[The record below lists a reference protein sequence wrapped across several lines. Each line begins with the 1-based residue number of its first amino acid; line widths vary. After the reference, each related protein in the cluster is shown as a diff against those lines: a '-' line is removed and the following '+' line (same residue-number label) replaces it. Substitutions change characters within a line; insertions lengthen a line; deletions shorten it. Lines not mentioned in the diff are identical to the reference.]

1 MNLADRISSL
11 SRNGLEAT
19 LDSPLHAARPASR
32 LTRILAADPEQA
44 QQRRKTGSH
53 TTSATTGVYAGLTVA
68 DLLYD
73 VARVDPLVL
82 QASDFSS
89 TADLADPIRFGAFAT
104 RVAGLDEAAR
114 AGHLA
119 HLEGYV
125 AERLFA
131 QSLQSQGFEVEFPAR
146 ANQPGFDLFVGG
158 IPHQV
163 KNIESPA
170 GVYEHLNRYP
180 DIPVIV
186 NSELAEEFEANPD
199 VFAVPLSHT
208 QVMQETRA
216 SLQSGTEIRD
226 LEIPAIAVAVGLG
239 RAALAVV
246 RKQSDFG
253 SAVPAALVDTAGMAA
268 GGWLGS
274 TALSFAGLALGPYG
288 AVVGGI
294 LGSVLGARQGMVA
307 TRRLKRRIFCADEE
321 AGVDRTYQDLMLRT
335 AELTSTKRAEVE
347 RKGEIMES
355 HLVHKGSVGTE
366 VWKRFRVRLDD
377 ELRYYRNKAERTAG
391 LALNFRSAD
400 KSAEP
405 LACAEAA
412 LTEVMRCG
420 LPEAALRQ
428 ELQAANEASESLRLA
443 YARALAS

>member
-1 MNLADRISSL
+1 MNLADRIISL
-11 SRNGLEAT
+11 SRNGVEAT
-19 LDSPLHAARPASR
+19 LDGSLHEARPASR
-32 LTRILAADPEQA
+32 LTRILTADPEHA
-44 QQRRKTGSH
+44 RQRRKSVSH
-53 TTSATTGVYAGLTVA
+53 PTAASTGVYAGLTVA
-68 DLLYD
+68 DLLDD

-89 TADLADPIRFGAFAT
+89 AADLADPIRFGAFAT

-131 QSLQSQGFEVEFPAR
+131 QSLQSQGFGVEFPAS
-146 ANQPGFDLFVGG
+146 ANQLGFDLLVGG

-163 KNIESPA
+163 KNLEGPA

-186 NSELAEEFEANPD
+186 NSELAEEFSANPD
-199 VFAVPLSHT
+199 VFAVPLSHEH
-208 QVMQETRA
+208 VMQQTRA
-216 SLQSGTEIRD
+216 SLQSGIEIRD

-246 RKQSDFG
+246 RKQSDFS

-274 TALSFAGLALGPYG
+274 TALSLAGLALGPYG
-288 AVVGGI
+288 AVVGGV
-294 LGSVLGARQGMVA
+294 LGSVVGARQGLVS
-307 TRRLKRRIFCADEE
+307 TRRLKRRIFCAGEE
-321 AGVDRTYQDLMLRT
+321 AAVDRTYRDLMLRT
-335 AELTSTKRAEVE
+335 EELTSAKRAEIE

-355 HLVHKGSVGTE
+355 HLVHKGSVGTA

-377 ELRYYRNKAERTAG
+377 ELHYYRNKAEMAAG
-391 LALNFRSAD
+391 LASNLRLAD

-405 LACAEAA
+405 RTCAETA

-428 ELQAANEASESLRLA
+428 ELRAAKRASESLRLA

>member
-1 MNLADRISSL
+1 MNLADRINSL
-11 SRNGLEAT
+11 SRNGLDAT
-19 LDSPLHAARPASR
+19 LDSPLHEARPVSR
-32 LTRILAADPEQA
+32 LTRILADTPEQT
-44 QQRRKTGSH
+44 QQRRQAAPNPTA
-53 TTSATTGVYAGLTVA
+53 ATTGVYAGLTVA

-89 TADLADPIRFGAFAT
+89 AADLSDPIRFGAFAS

-131 QSLQSQGFEVEFPAR
+131 QSLQSQGFEVEFPTS

-158 IPHQV
+158 VPHQV
-163 KNIESPA
+163 KNVESPSA
-170 GVYEHLNRYP
+170 VYAHLNLYP

-186 NSELAEEFEANPD
+186 NSELAEEFSGNPD
-199 VFAVPLSHT
+199 VFSVPLSHM

-216 SLQSGTEIRD
+216 SLNSGIEIRD

-246 RKQSDFG
+246 RKQSDFRA
-253 SAVPAALVDTAGMAA
+253 AVPAALADTAGMAA

-288 AVVGGI
+288 AVVGGV

-307 TRRLKRRIFCADEE
+307 TRRLKRRAFCAGEE
-321 AGVDRTYQDLMLRT
+321 AAVDRTYRDLMLRT
-335 AELTSTKRAEVE
+335 AELTSAKRTEIE

-377 ELRYYRNKAERTAG
+377 ELRYYRNRVERTAG
-391 LALNFRSAD
+391 LASNFRGAD

-405 LACAEAA
+405 LACAERA

-428 ELQAANEASESLRLA
+428 ELRAARNASESLRLA

>member
-1 MNLADRISSL
+1 MSLADRIISL
-11 SRNGLEAT
+11 SQNGHEAT
-19 LDSPLHAARPASR
+19 LDGSLHEARPASR
-32 LTRILAADPEQA
+32 LTRILTSGSEQA
-44 QQRRKTGSH
+44 QQRRKSVSH
-53 TTSATTGVYAGLTVA
+53 PTAASAGVYAGLTVA

-89 TADLADPIRFGAFAT
+89 AADLADPIRFGAFAT
-104 RVAGLDEAAR
+104 RVAGLDEGAR

-131 QSLQSQGFEVEFPAR
+131 QSLQSQGVEVEFPAS
-146 ANQPGFDLFVGG
+146 ANQPGFDLLVGG

-163 KNIESPA
+163 KNLESPA

-186 NSELAEEFEANPD
+186 NSELAEEFSANPD
-199 VFAVPLSHT
+199 VFAVPLSHA

-216 SLQSGTEIRD
+216 SLQLGIEIRD

-246 RKQSDFG
+246 RKQSNFG

-288 AVVGGI
+288 AVVGGV
-294 LGSVLGARQGMVA
+294 LGSVVGARQGLVS
-307 TRRLKRRIFCADEE
+307 TRRLKRRIFCAGEE
-321 AGVDRTYQDLMLRT
+321 AAVDRTYRDLMLRT
-335 AELTSTKRAEVE
+335 AELTSAKRTEIE

-355 HLVHKGSVGTE
+355 HLVLKGSVGTA

-377 ELRYYRNKAERTAG
+377 ELRYYRNKAEGAAG
-391 LALNFRSAD
+391 LASNLRSAD
-400 KSAEP
+400 NSAEP
-405 LACAEAA
+405 LTCAETA

-420 LPEAALRQ
+420 LPEVALRQ
-428 ELQAANEASESLRLA
+428 ELRAAKRASERLRLA
-443 YARALAS
+443 YAKALAS